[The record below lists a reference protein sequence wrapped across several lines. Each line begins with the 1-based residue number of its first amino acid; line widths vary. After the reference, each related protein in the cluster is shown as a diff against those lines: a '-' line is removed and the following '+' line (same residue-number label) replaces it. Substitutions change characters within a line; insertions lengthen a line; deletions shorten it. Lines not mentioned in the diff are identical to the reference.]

1 MEKGPCGDWREL
13 HQRLPRRPLWLE
25 TDEELQG
32 LKHSQAPAT
41 QSDLHAVYR
50 VSRNHRNDVMEWVVS
65 LAQIQV
71 VCAIIIVGVIVFAP
85 ILQKLAMEALPK

>member
-1 MEKGPCGDWREL
+1 MV
-13 HQRLPRRPLWLE
+13 Q